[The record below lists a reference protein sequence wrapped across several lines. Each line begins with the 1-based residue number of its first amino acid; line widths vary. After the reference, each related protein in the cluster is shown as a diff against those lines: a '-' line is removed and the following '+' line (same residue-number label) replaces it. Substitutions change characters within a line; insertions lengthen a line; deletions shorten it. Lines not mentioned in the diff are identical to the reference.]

1 MKMYS
6 LSPGG
11 MPPRIRWVDQV
22 TFPTREEKRNG
33 MRNTVM
39 ILFFCNQG
47 FQGIG
52 YSSGLGMSQAVVLT
66 FCVGASSHC
75 LNCYRPFRPNLVSES
90 RLI

>member
-1 MKMYS
+1 MTSWGRLPHENVLS

-52 YSSGLGMSQAVVLT
+52 YLFFWPWYVSSSCTHILFWGKLSL
-66 FCVGASSHC
+66 
-75 LNCYRPFRPNLVSES
+75 SE
-90 RLI
+90 LLPAI